1 MLFLVRIKN
10 YLGQKEKSRIALE
23 VEESLIHRVAY
34 LKVLKVKS
42 PLTL

>member
-10 YLGQKEKSRIALE
+10 YLGQKERSRIAL
-23 VEESLIHRVAY
+23 EESLIHRVAY